1 MDGKTLAG
9 ILWEKYQGASRNE
22 AACQVHLFGI
32 QYAGVLRECSWPLRE
47 IVKESGI
54 GMGYLS
60 EVNKGIKL
68 ARYVQLKEE
77 IAPGDAPTQNTAKR
91 FPRSFSA
98 FFLSKENPLRPEA

>member
-32 QYAGVLRECSWPLRE
+32 QYAEVLRECSWPLRE

-77 IAPGDAPTQNTAKR
+77 VVPGDAPTQNGK
-91 FPRSFSA
+91 
-98 FFLSKENPLRPEA
+98 L

>member
-9 ILWEKYQGASRNE
+9 ILREKYQGASRNE

-32 QYAGVLRECSWPLRE
+32 QYAEAQRECSRPLRE
-47 IVKESGI
+47 RVKEPGI

-77 IAPGDAPTQNTAKR
+77 VVSDDAPTQNGK
-91 FPRSFSA
+91 
-98 FFLSKENPLRPEA
+98 L

>member
-9 ILWEKYQGASRNE
+9 ILRERYQGARRNE
-22 AACQVHLFGI
+22 AACQIHLFGI
-32 QYAGVLRECSWPLRE
+32 QYAEELRQCAWPLRD

-68 ARYVQLKEE
+68 AQYVCLKKVE
-77 IAPGDAPTQNTAKR
+77 
-91 FPRSFSA
+91 
-98 FFLSKENPLRPEA
+98 

>member
-9 ILWEKYQGASRNE
+9 ILREKYQGASRNE

-32 QYAGVLRECSWPLRE
+32 QYAEALRECSWPLRE

-77 IAPGDAPTQNTAKR
+77 IVSDDAPTQNGK
-91 FPRSFSA
+91 
-98 FFLSKENPLRPEA
+98 L

>member
-32 QYAGVLRECSWPLRE
+32 QYAEALRKCSWPLRE

-77 IAPGDAPTQNTAKR
+77 IASENGKLQG
-91 FPRSFSA
+91 
-98 FFLSKENPLRPEA
+98 KERKNK

>member
-1 MDGKTLAG
+1 MARPWPVFCGKSTREPAG
-9 ILWEKYQGASRNE
+9 TKRPVR
-22 AACQVHLFGI
+22 CI
-32 QYAGVLRECSWPLRE
+32 QYAEVLRECSWPLRE

-77 IAPGDAPTQNTAKR
+77 IAPGDAPTQNGK
-91 FPRSFSA
+91 
-98 FFLSKENPLRPEA
+98 L